1 MVYSCKMVDPTKLH
15 AFIIHTKQVDR
26 SKSLREQLKL
36 LGIEFEMVESKSA
49 WKEED
54 FLLPLHKG
62 PDLYRHTIGRDLSL
76 AELGGSL
83 GHQYAY
89 REIVSRKIP
98 WGLIFEDDARLINK
112 SFPFN
117 LLDEFTK
124 PTHINL
130 AQHTRTLPKFKQK
143 FEADGVLE
151 LIMPSTWAHAYLLNL
166 EAAKKYEANF
176 DRYGITTYPDWPYPQ
191 PKGIDFYISTTEFF
205 GQEDPGISVTL
216 TTERLKIPMEN
227 IEYSLVRPI
236 STTRLVKR
244 LLVAKDLGFLYSDIV
259 YHELLLRLTVR
270 ISRAVKKCQHLLFR
284 KS

>member
-1 MVYSCKMVDPTKLH
+1 MEESNKIH
-15 AFIIHTKQVDR
+15 AFIIHTKQSDR
-26 SKSLREQLKL
+26 SKPLREQLKF
-36 LGIEFEMVESKSA
+36 LGIKFESVESKSA
-49 WKEED
+49 WAEGD
-54 FLLPLHKG
+54 FLLPLYKG

-76 AELGGSL
+76 AEIGGSL

-117 LLDEFTK
+117 LLDKFTK

-143 FEADGVLE
+143 FEAYGVLE
-151 LIMPSTWAHAYLLNL
+151 LLMPSTWAHAYLLNL
-166 EAAKKYEANF
+166 EAAQKYKANF

-205 GQEDPGISVTL
+205 GQEDPGFSVTL

-227 IEYSLVRPI
+227 IEYSLVKPI
-236 STTRLVKR
+236 TSTQLAKR
-244 LLVAKDLGFLYSDIV
+244 LFAAKDLGFLFSDIF
-259 YHELLLRLTVR
+259 YHELLLRLAVR
-270 ISRAVKKCQHLLFR
+270 TSRAVKKCQHLFFLR
-284 KS
+284 S